1 MPTCGSQ
8 SFHPSLISTLCLQDP
23 NGPLTCNKGRGDVG
37 WGIQEIS
44 EVAGW
49 GDAQLEFARDR
60 ISDEGRAEDLNKGKA
75 PAQVALDQAA
85 FLLDVASA
93 EGSWDKS
100 RQRLAELYE
109 EGGLPQIAAF
119 VRAGSQ

>member
-1 MPTCGSQ
+1 M
-8 SFHPSLISTLCLQDP
+8 
-23 NGPLTCNKGRGDVG
+23 
-37 WGIQEIS
+37 
-44 EVAGW
+44 AGW